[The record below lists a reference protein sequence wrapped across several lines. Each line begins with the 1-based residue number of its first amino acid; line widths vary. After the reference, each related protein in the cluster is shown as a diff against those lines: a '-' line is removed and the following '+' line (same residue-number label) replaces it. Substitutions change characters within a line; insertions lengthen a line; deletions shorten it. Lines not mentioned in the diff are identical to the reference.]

1 MSSAISRRAAA
12 AAAAAGAAVL
22 ALAGGTVAA
31 QASVTPA
38 HATHYTFRTLD
49 NSNDPT
55 FNELLGIN
63 DHGKLAGGFGA
74 ATAGHPS
81 RGYVLRSPYRQVDY
95 RNQNFPHARQSLVNG
110 LNNNGVTVGIYSTQK
125 PPMTPGEV
133 STFGFYA
140 VNGKH
145 FHKVNYPTKHPF
157 SPPIDDLL
165 GVNDQGVAVG
175 FYLDV
180 HGTSHGYQYNIRTGK
195 YKIIK
200 TGIAGSTRVSVTAI
214 NDAGSIAGYY
224 TDSHSQVKGFFIR
237 KKAPHLFKL
246 SYPGASQTR
255 PFGVSK
261 HGEVVGT
268 YEDNSTGTSV
278 DHGFTW
284 TRQGGFHA
292 VNDPHGTAGTDLSG
306 VNSAGDLV
314 GDYVDAKNHT
324 HGFLA
329 RPKK

>member
-12 AAAAAGAAVL
+12 AAAAGATVL

-31 QASVTPA
+31 RASVTPD

-55 FNELLGIN
+55 FNVLLGIN
-63 DHGKLAGGFGA
+63 DHGKLVGGFGS

-81 RGYVLRSPYRQVDY
+81 RGYVLHSPYRQVDY

-133 STFGFYA
+133 PTFGFYA

-157 SPPIDDLL
+157 SPPIDELL

-175 FYLDV
+175 LYLDV
-180 HGTSHGYQYNIRTGK
+180 HG
-195 YKIIK
+195 
-200 TGIAGSTRVSVTAI
+200 TAI

-246 SYPGASQTR
+246 SYPGASQTL

-268 YEDNSTGTSV
+268 YEDNSTGTNV

-306 VNSAGDLV
+306 VNSAGVLV
-314 GDYVDAKNHT
+314 GYYVDAKNHT